1 LLLKQTYKPK
11 VAGVLLITLGV
22 GIPLLILLVGI
33 LVFLPDTLGPA
44 TGGKTDFGAI
54 LFRFVLLLFVLW
66 ILPILGG
73 NKAIKQKGGT
83 FVSGLQ

>member
-1 LLLKQTYKPK
+1 MKQTYKPK
-11 VAGVLLITLGV
+11 VAGVLLITLGA
-22 GIPLLILLVGI
+22 GIPLLILLV
-33 LVFLPDTLGPA
+33 FLPDTIGPA
-44 TGGKTDFGAI
+44 TGDKTDFGAI
-54 LFRFVLLLFVLW
+54 LFMFVLLLFALW